1 MGRCGR
7 GGEGKMW
14 KRGRYED
21 VEEGYMGI
29 CGRGGEGKM
38 WKRGREGE
46 KGRGTEEEMGRK
58 DRKDGEDKIK

>member
-7 GGEGKMW
+7 E
-14 KRGRYED
+14 
-21 VEEGYMGI
+21 
-29 CGRGGEGKM
+29 GEGKM

-46 KGRGTEEEMGRK
+46 KERGAEEEMGIK